1 MKRMRRR
8 LVSILLII
16 AILTTMLPVQV
27 FATELEDEAPAN
39 IVTESEPIEALRV
52 ASQPDFS
59 FTTVSGKVVDSQGTG
74 VSGVSVMLYNLDEN
88 TTLSQCVTDATG
100 SWVSADYDAIVG
112 YTYIISYYKT
122 GYEITPNNIEVTAL
136 SGGTTVEAVT
146 ATPLDIG
153 DLVCNEGDYTYTIDT
168 ENATIKKYT
177 GSDTAILLPSKL
189 GGYPVVAIGNSAF
202 EDNKTV
208 QTVCLSENITKIG
221 NYAFEN
227 CSALSTIYFSNG
239 LTAIG
244 SYAFQNCT
252 ALTGLS
258 LPNGLLS
265 IGSYAFYGCTG
276 FTNIKL
282 PDSVATINSYAF
294 MNCSNLESINFPA
307 SWSSAGGSIF
317 NGCTKLTSMAVPEG
331 VVTIP
336 NSAFENANCLKSI
349 TLPSTLNKIG
359 SYAFENCKVLDTI
372 NFPDGL
378 TAIGSYAFQNCTALT
393 GLSLP
398 NGLLSI
404 GSYAFYGCTGFTN
417 IKLPD
422 SVATINSYAFM
433 NCSNLE
439 SINFPASWSSAGGSI
454 FNGCTKLTSMA
465 VPEGVVTIPNSAFE
479 NANCLKSITLPS
491 TLNKIGSYA
500 FENCKVLDTIN
511 FPDGL
516 TAIGNR
522 AFYGCSS
529 ITSIDLPDSV
539 ATINSN
545 AFQNCTKV
553 SSFDYPTSW
562 TSAGSGIF
570 SGCTKLTGIT
580 VPEGVTVIPNYAFEN
595 ANCLK
600 SISLPSTLEAVG
612 NYTFENCTAFEQV
625 TIPSGV
631 KSIGNYAF
639 SGCMRLERIW
649 IGENVSSIAANTF
662 NNCSQ
667 LTIHGVSGSYAE
679 TYATSKSIPFS
690 TEELNYDFATI
701 SGYVVDSSG
710 SGVEGVSVS
719 VYDEAKQEFAVTS
732 LLTDVNG
739 AWTIDDAT
747 IGSTYIIRYY
757 KSGYMIVPNNIQA
770 TALSGGTTVE
780 TVTATPLDID
790 DLVCNAADYSY
801 TIDTEKATITKYT
814 GSDTALLLP
823 SELGGYPV
831 VAIGS
836 SAFEDNK
843 TVQTVCLSD
852 NITSI
857 GSYAF
862 ENCSAL
868 STIYFSNGLT
878 TINSRAFYNCVGL
891 TDLSLPNSLTTI
903 GSQAFYG
910 CTGFTNIDLPD
921 SITTINGNAFQNCSN
936 LESINYPASWS
947 SAGGGIFNGCTK
959 LTSMDVPEGVTSI
972 PSSAFENA
980 NCLKS
985 ISLPSTLKTIG
996 SYAFENCK
1004 VLDMI
1009 NFPEGLTTIGNRAF
1023 YGCSSITSI
1032 DLPDSVATINSN
1044 AFQNCTKA
1052 SSFDYPTSWTTAG
1065 SGIFNGCTKL
1075 TSIVVPEGV
1084 ATIPNSAFENANCLK
1099 SVTLPDTLEAV
1110 GTSAF
1115 EGASQLR
1122 CAILPT
1128 SVTSI
1133 GNYAF
1138 SNCSQLRYIMASG
1151 ESCAIGSDA
1160 FKNSPKMLLY
1170 SNMNSMSTVHAI
1182 RNSIPFIATETSATL
1197 PTGVFDRSATSY
1209 FADISG
1215 ASTNGYVTLTA
1226 QLCVLEDLWTN
1237 SSSRKIEIH
1246 VPNGTELIESTLKL
1260 NGSLCQDF
1268 TLDEQTLFIPITQRE
1283 NTVKF
1288 SVRVLAQGDL
1298 TSYALFSYYKDRKTS
1313 QSVVGIINEGMESF
1327 TLSAEELTSEQQ
1339 IRIEGVAPASAAVS
1353 VFVDGTQVTTLTAS
1367 KAGSY
1372 TGSILL
1378 NSVADEK
1385 TYVIS
1390 ASCTGS
1396 DGNLLSA
1403 SQTVTYEKSAP
1414 VLTGFTFYIDNG
1426 SQVVDLYSMAQQ
1438 GIRPSITHTGSKYPY
1453 KFVINFKNPE
1463 SIDKLYV
1470 TSTRSN
1476 VKKSIDA
1483 VYDDALGAF
1492 VAIGH
1497 FDESNTLYVPGS
1509 LGVEYTLK
1517 HEEALV
1523 GQDVDWT
1530 DLQNRISKELRENT
1544 TVTSETNGGTTT
1556 GTIDFSKVE
1565 ESLADTALDY
1575 TIKAFDESAGT
1586 SINDLLG
1593 LAETEANIF
1602 SYIVPGMD
1610 DSRYLVLLDF
1620 RDPST
1625 YTMIVGDALSVAD
1638 TAVELTLSMTEFS
1651 DPSYVSLFDLST
1663 KLSNYSTAVGVVSKT
1678 FGIISDCDSLRN
1690 EIMQSSS
1697 IEDTSAALK
1706 KVDELE
1712 SDRLAFM
1719 LLTTALPLIVGSGG
1733 VMAGPTLLFGAMV
1746 GVMVSMSDIFW
1757 QLRVSEIKGEDYKIK
1772 WHIDPSGY
1780 VYDVD
1785 TGLPIPDVT
1794 TTVYCI
1800 EYDDSEDFWDTPPLN
1815 TDYGTK
1821 WNAAEHNQNN
1831 PLITDA
1837 NGCYAWDVPEGWW
1850 RVKYEKDGYVTVW
1863 SDWLP
1868 VPPPQTEVNI
1878 GMVSTVVEDYAV
1890 KKVSSTATSAAVS
1903 LTNNTA
1909 SSAELQFVVAAYLSN
1924 GQMISCTAAS
1934 ATLKSTESTSITIS
1948 IPNATPGV
1956 VLKAF
1961 VLDKNHAPLR
1971 DAWSAKFS

>member
-227 CSALSTIYFSNG
+227 CSALSTIYFSN
-239 LTAIG
+239 
-244 SYAFQNCT
+244 
-252 ALTGLS
+252 
-258 LPNGLLS
+258 
-265 IGSYAFYGCTG
+265 
-276 FTNIKL
+276 
-282 PDSVATINSYAF
+282 
-294 MNCSNLESINFPA
+294 
-307 SWSSAGGSIF
+307 
-317 NGCTKLTSMAVPEG
+317 
-331 VVTIP
+331 
-336 NSAFENANCLKSI
+336 
-349 TLPSTLNKIG
+349 
-359 SYAFENCKVLDTI
+359 
-372 NFPDGL
+372 GL

>member
-1 MKRMRRR
+1 M
-8 LVSILLII
+8 
-16 AILTTMLPVQV
+16 
-27 FATELEDEAPAN
+27 
-39 IVTESEPIEALRV
+39 
-52 ASQPDFS
+52 
-59 FTTVSGKVVDSQGTG
+59 
-74 VSGVSVMLYNLDEN
+74 
-88 TTLSQCVTDATG
+88 TLHH
-100 SWVSADYDAIVG
+100 
-112 YTYIISYYKT
+112 
-122 GYEITPNNIEVTAL
+122 IEVTAL
-136 SGGTTVEAVT
+136 GSGTAVEAVT

-227 CSALSTIYFSNG
+227 CSALSTICFSNG

-276 FTNIKL
+276 FTNIEL

-331 VVTIP
+331 VVTIH

-378 TAIGSYAFQNCTALT
+378 TAIGSYAF
-393 GLSLP
+393 
-398 NGLLSI
+398 NG
-404 GSYAFYGCTGFTN
+404 
-417 IKLPD
+417 
-422 SVATINSYAFM
+422 
-433 NCSNLE
+433 CSN
-439 SINFPASWSSAGGSI
+439 
-454 FNGCTKLTSMA
+454 
-465 VPEGVVTIPNSAFE
+465 
-479 NANCLKSITLPS
+479 
-491 TLNKIGSYA
+491 
-500 FENCKVLDTIN
+500 
-511 FPDGL
+511 
-516 TAIGNR
+516 
-522 AFYGCSS
+522 

-539 ATINSN
+539 
-545 AFQNCTKV
+545 
-553 SSFDYPTSW
+553 
-562 TSAGSGIF
+562 
-570 SGCTKLTGIT
+570 
-580 VPEGVTVIPNYAFEN
+580 
-595 ANCLK
+595 
-600 SISLPSTLEAVG
+600 
-612 NYTFENCTAFEQV
+612 
-625 TIPSGV
+625 
-631 KSIGNYAF
+631 
-639 SGCMRLERIW
+639 
-649 IGENVSSIAANTF
+649 
-662 NNCSQ
+662 
-667 LTIHGVSGSYAE
+667 
-679 TYATSKSIPFS
+679 
-690 TEELNYDFATI
+690 
-701 SGYVVDSSG
+701 
-710 SGVEGVSVS
+710 
-719 VYDEAKQEFAVTS
+719 
-732 LLTDVNG
+732 
-739 AWTIDDAT
+739 
-747 IGSTYIIRYY
+747 
-757 KSGYMIVPNNIQA
+757 
-770 TALSGGTTVE
+770 
-780 TVTATPLDID
+780 
-790 DLVCNAADYSY
+790 
-801 TIDTEKATITKYT
+801 
-814 GSDTALLLP
+814 
-823 SELGGYPV
+823 
-831 VAIGS
+831 
-836 SAFEDNK
+836 
-843 TVQTVCLSD
+843 
-852 NITSI
+852 
-857 GSYAF
+857 
-862 ENCSAL
+862 
-868 STIYFSNGLT
+868 T
-878 TINSRAFYNCVGL
+878 TINS
-891 TDLSLPNSLTTI
+891 
-903 GSQAFYG
+903 
-910 CTGFTNIDLPD
+910 
-921 SITTINGNAFQNCSN
+921 
-936 LESINYPASWS
+936 
-947 SAGGGIFNGCTK
+947 
-959 LTSMDVPEGVTSI
+959 
-972 PSSAFENA
+972 
-980 NCLKS
+980 
-985 ISLPSTLKTIG
+985 
-996 SYAFENCK
+996 YAF
-1004 VLDMI
+1004 M
-1009 NFPEGLTTIGNRAF
+1009 G
-1023 YGCSSITSI
+1023 
-1032 DLPDSVATINSN
+1032 
-1044 AFQNCTKA
+1044 CTKA

-1160 FKNSPKMLLY
+1160 FKNSPQMLLY
-1170 SNMNSMSTVHAI
+1170 SNMNSMATVHAI

-1530 DLQNRISKELRENT
+1530 DLQNRISKELLENT